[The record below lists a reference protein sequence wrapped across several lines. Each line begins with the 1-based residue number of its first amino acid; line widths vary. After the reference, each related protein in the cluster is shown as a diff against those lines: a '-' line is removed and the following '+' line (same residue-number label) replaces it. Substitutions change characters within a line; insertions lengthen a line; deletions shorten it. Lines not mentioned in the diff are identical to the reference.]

1 MDDGVQADQPGHR
14 ARSQRESGHVRGGS
28 RQPGGPGDRAHAGG
42 QVEPDRPGAAA
53 GQVRGDVARAAPDVG
68 YQSTAGELGHRV
80 QQPAVE
86 RLVGQ
91 LAADLGGVPLGDPVV
106 ARPRLSRLRHAD
118 ARRLSRAG
126 GWPPRAAGTGGR

>member
-1 MDDGVQADQPGHR
+1 MSAAAAGSPAARATAHMPG
-14 ARSQRESGHVRGGS
+14 RGPT
-28 RQPGGPGDRAHAGG
+28 RP
-42 QVEPDRPGAAA
+42 PGAAA

-68 YQSTAGELGHRV
+68 YQTTAGELGHRV
-80 QQPAVE
+80 QQAAVE

-126 GWPPRAAGTGGR
+126 GWPPRAAGTGDR